1 MEERQG
7 EPSCEAG
14 EDLGEP
20 EEPGLVGEQG
30 DDHHRHVE
38 HAADRQ
44 ALDPAPAQEG
54 REEEG
59 AGEATQEIHVERQTE
74 LQDKTGYFRG
84 NLAQFNYLG
93 RTEPC
98 RLRTEKKV
106 ELNENSTVTA
116 EKLD

>member
-1 MEERQG
+1 MKERQG

-44 ALDPAPAQEG
+44 ALDPAPA
-54 REEEG
+54 EEAGEQEG
-59 AGEATQEIHVERQTE
+59 AGEATQEIHVEGQTE
-74 LQDKTGYFRG
+74 LTDKNISESKNISVEIWLSKTTWAG
-84 NLAQFNYLG
+84 
-93 RTEPC
+93 
-98 RLRTEKKV
+98 LRSGDS
-106 ELNENSTVTA
+106 ELRR
-116 EKLD
+116 KLN